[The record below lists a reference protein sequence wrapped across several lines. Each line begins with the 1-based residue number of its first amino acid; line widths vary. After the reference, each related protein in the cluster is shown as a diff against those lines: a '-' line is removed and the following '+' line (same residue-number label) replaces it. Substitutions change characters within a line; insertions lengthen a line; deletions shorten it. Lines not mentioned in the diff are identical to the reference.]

1 MLHRRLAIVLALLA
15 FLAPLPSLVSAGEMT
30 TPFRGKDVNRGTVTH
45 EMKGGGHLLT
55 LSPDFE
61 VPGTP
66 DPHWQVV
73 DSRGTVYPLDRLK
86 LHEDK
91 INTSIT
97 VPSYIPDIAKVQIW
111 CAWAEVLLGEASF
124 SKPVVAYGKR

>member
-1 MLHRRLAIVLALLA
+1 MALCHGRISRTASRVKADVRR
-15 FLAPLPSLVSAGEMT
+15 PPVSGSA
-30 TPFRGKDVNRGTVTH
+30 RR
-45 EMKGGGHLLT
+45 
-55 LSPDFE
+55 
-61 VPGTP
+61 

-73 DSRGTVYPLDRLK
+73 DSRGSVYPLDRLK

-111 CAWAEVLLGEASF
+111 CAWAEVLLGETSF

>member
-1 MLHRRLAIVLALLA
+1 MLSRRLVMALAFLA
-15 FLAPLPSLVSAGEMT
+15 FLAPFPSVVFAGEMT
-30 TPFRGKDVNRGTVTH
+30 KSFKGKDVNRGTVTH
-45 EMKGGGHLLT
+45 EVKGGRHVLT
-55 LSPDFE
+55 LSQDFE

-97 VPSYIPDIAKVQIW
+97 VPSYISDIAKVQIW

-124 SKPVVAYGKR
+124 SKPIVAYGKR

>member
-1 MLHRRLAIVLALLA
+1 MRYRPVVLVLALLA
-15 FLAPLPSLVSAGEMT
+15 FLAPFPSTAFAGEIT

-45 EMKGGGHLLT
+45 EVKGGRHVLT
-55 LSPDFE
+55 LSRDFE

-97 VPSYIPDIAKVQIW
+97 VPSYVGDIAKVQIW

-124 SKPVVAYGKR
+124 SKPVVAYGNR